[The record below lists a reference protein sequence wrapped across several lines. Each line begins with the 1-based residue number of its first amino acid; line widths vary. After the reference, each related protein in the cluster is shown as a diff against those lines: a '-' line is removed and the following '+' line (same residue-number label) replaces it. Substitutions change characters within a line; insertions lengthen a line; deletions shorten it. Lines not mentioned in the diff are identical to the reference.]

1 MGFLSKTS
9 EREQKLK
16 EFKAKTNLNID
27 PDTHE
32 ELINKFGSEETYFKV
47 AYNLFKNNLDITEN
61 EYSKIMSE
69 YSKIKTLI
77 TDTDEFIEALKVLSE
92 YPKILDTNIF
102 NSIAYAFSNKKEVS
116 EVLFYIFNL
125 FRNSNG
131 EVEIE
136 NLENLEEAVSY
147 LTKARRYYVDDR
159 SLIASFITF
168 INVLDINVL
177 KYGNIEEIDNV
188 LNRFIAE
195 DKRSNGDYELSH
207 EELEYLRQVIEEL
220 GVKSEQIRTLM
231 SLSEKNINE
240 TKAAYED
247 LKTSV
252 TDYAA
257 RQLKEVENRSA
268 SALSTFNTKYMELVN
283 SQKSGISEE
292 KDLLIRAL
300 EATLG
305 EKKTELVSY
314 LNSVK
319 LSYEQ
324 EINRLRKEQRGILES
339 IDKYIENSQAVK
351 NLIQTT
357 KTDQDFLDRLTSF
370 EEIAEKVTK
379 NLQQN
384 QGNVGQTT
392 TVIKPESSIV
402 VPSNKVVVASP
413 QNIDL
418 SAIDSKELYYFDR
431 STKFNKRF
439 KELMEI
445 KKKLIQEGEVFHEC
459 FDDVL
464 TILIYN
470 DVPYL
475 YGPSGTGK
483 THMVENQLSKVL
495 GLDVITSGYI
505 QFEQDVLGYNNAG
518 DGGYVPSNF
527 YRAYVFGN
535 VIFFDELDNS
545 NPKAVPV
552 LNGFL
557 TGKKRQ
563 NYTFPNGA
571 TVRRHPNFRIVTAGN
586 TKGEGRTTEYSTRQ
600 KMDESVL
607 QRIWAVECGYQ
618 SDIENMILKDYKAWF
633 EFSQSFRNAIEA
645 IQLSSN
651 SGVNSYGTFTTRDA
665 ADVVE
670 YLEDEAFNYKQL
682 IKYKFIQT
690 KDDDYLGLIYS
701 RMLEDS
707 QNYEHK
713 DTKQLLKE
721 FKRQMD
727 ERATKR
733 Q

>member
-1 MGFLSKTS
+1 MGILGKTS
-9 EREQKLK
+9 EREQKIK
-16 EFKAKTNLNID
+16 EFKAKTNLNIESSF
-27 PDTHE
+27 HE
-32 ELINKFGSEETYFKV
+32 ELINKFGSDETYFKV
-47 AYNLFKNNLDITEN
+47 AYTLFKNNLDITEN

-69 YSKIKTLI
+69 FSKIRTII
-77 TDTDEFIEALKVLSE
+77 TDTNEFIEVIKVLSE

-102 NSIAYAFSNKKEVS
+102 YSIVYAFSNKKDVS

-131 EVEIE
+131 NVEIE
-136 NLENLEEAVSY
+136 NLANLEKAVSY
-147 LTKARRYYVDDR
+147 LTEARKHYVDDR
-159 SLIASFITF
+159 SLLTSFISLITALG
-168 INVLDINVL
+168 INTL
-177 KYGNIEEIDNV
+177 KYGSIEEISKV
-188 LNRFIAE
+188 LNKFIDE
-195 DKRSNGDYELSH
+195 DKRSDGIYNISH
-207 EELEYLRQVIEEL
+207 EELEFLRQMIEEL
-220 GVKSEQIRTLM
+220 GVKSEQIKTLM
-231 SLSEKNINE
+231 SLSDKNIND
-240 TKAAYED
+240 TKAAYEE
-247 LKTSV
+247 LKSSV

-257 RQLKEVENRSA
+257 RKLNEVEKRSA
-268 SALSTFNTKYMELVN
+268 ALLGTFNKKYMELVN
-283 SQKSGISEE
+283 SQKSGISDE

-300 EATLG
+300 ETTIG
-305 EKKTELVSY
+305 EKKAELVSY
-314 LNSVK
+314 INSVK
-319 LSYEQ
+319 TSYAQ
-324 EINRLRKEQRGILES
+324 EIEELRKEQRGILES
-339 IDKYIENSQAVK
+339 IDKYIENSQSIK
-351 NLIQTT
+351 TLIQTT
-357 KTDQDFLDRLTSF
+357 KTDEEFLNRLTSI
-370 EEIAEKVTK
+370 EEIAEKVGEKLTLTPE
-379 NLQQN
+379 NT
-384 QGNVGQTT
+384 GQTT
-392 TVIKPESSIV
+392 TVIKPTASMV
-402 VPSNKVVVASP
+402 VPSNKIVVASP

-418 SAIDSKELYYFDR
+418 SAIDSKELYYFDK

-445 KKKLIQEGEVFHEC
+445 KKKLIQEGEVFHDC

-483 THMVENQLSKVL
+483 THMVENQISKVL
-495 GLDVITSGYI
+495 GIDVVTSGYI

-527 YRAYVFGN
+527 YRAFVFGN
-535 VIFFDELDNS
+535 FIFFDELDNS

-563 NYTFPNGA
+563 TYTFPNGA
-571 TVRRHPNFRIVTAGN
+571 TVRRHPNFRIITAGN
-586 TKGEGRTTEYSTRQ
+586 TKGEGKTTEYSSRQ

-633 EFSQSFRNAIEA
+633 EFSQSFRNAIED
-645 IQLSSN
+645 IQMSSN

-670 YLEDEAFNYKQL
+670 YLEDGAFNYKQL

-690 KDDDYLGLIYS
+690 KDDDYLGSIYS
-701 RMLEDS
+701 RMLADS
-707 QNYEHK
+707 ENYEHK

-727 ERATKR
+727 ERATR
-733 Q
+733 R